1 MADHGMA
8 GMLVAVLDHWG
19 TFGAL
24 LATSTIMFGYVV
36 PKSKASVFADAAP
49 EVPRKVLDEH
59 FWT

>member
-1 MADHGMA
+1 
-8 GMLVAVLDHWG
+8 MLVAVLDHWG